1 MASDSES
8 KTGSYIEEEPEKFNW
23 TEFHLFVSDTE
34 NDVKVN
40 TYTDYTKKS
49 YKSFEAFKEAIK
61 SHTTGPKPKP
71 IVLAYTGKDTMTVL
85 HNIHVLEGGEVV
97 GIRGTR
103 LYSPYKEIG
112 VDSLVRTMNVT
123 KKNADSSDGIP
134 SVTDFEID
142 YGSRKTEAHRNSA
155 EKGRSKISRNDH
167 HSYSSTHWLSR
178 SWEETQ
184 Q

>member
-8 KTGSYIEEEPEKFNW
+8 KTGFYIEEPFEKFNW

-49 YKSFEAFKEAIK
+49 YKSVEAFKAVIK
-61 SHTTGPKPKP
+61 SHTTGPEPKP
-71 IVLAYTGKDTMTVL
+71 IVLAYTGRDMMTVL
-85 HNIHVLEGGEVV
+85 HNTHVLEGGELV

-103 LYSPYKEIG
+103 LYSPYKKIG

-123 KKNADSSDGIP
+123 KRTAD
-134 SVTDFEID
+134 
-142 YGSRKTEAHRNSA
+142 
-155 EKGRSKISRNDH
+155 
-167 HSYSSTHWLSR
+167 
-178 SWEETQ
+178 Q
-184 Q
+184 